1 MADDKTLQ
9 PAEQPQEKAISSTK
23 LTKINDI
30 FMPQIIN
37 QLEQNQI
44 EMSSY
49 AKNCV
54 LHAISAINTVVQKA
68 GISIQ
73 DQTLDK
79 SSITDTLLK
88 VAALQL
94 NASASP
100 REVYFQ
106 TRNEKTTQNGKEVW
120 VKKVE
125 MGIEGDGN
133 DSILARFGRDVEE
146 IGQIWKVREGD
157 DFSYPRYSGLD
168 MIPPQWVPKG
178 RGRIVRIVYPI
189 IKRGKDGKRYVEF
202 YIAEREDVMTNLLA
216 HINNNLM
223 NETFGIA
230 RDRYHASEAERKEI
244 AAKKKEIIDHAK
256 TLTLEAA
263 LDDEILQPYISD
275 AWSAPHS
282 REAMIERKMRNNAI
296 KKIPKDFGNGMI
308 ETLFEDTFE
317 DVPHSELR
325 APEMASLPAEAK
337 KRDPRLKDLN
347 RELLGEPLEDIIDE

>member
-1 MADDKTLQ
+1 MSEKTLQ
-9 PAEQPQEKAISSTK
+9 AAEQQEKTVSSTK

-49 AKNCV
+49 SKNCV
-54 LHAISAINTVVQKA
+54 LHAISAINTVIQKA
-68 GISIQ
+68 GVTIQ
-73 DQTLDK
+73 DPKLDK
-79 SSITDTLLK
+79 SSITDVLLK

-100 REVYFQ
+100 REIYFQ
-106 TRNEKTTQNGKEVW
+106 TRKEKTTGPDGKPVW
-120 VKKVE
+120 ITKVE

-133 DSILARFGRDVEE
+133 DSILARFGRDVLE

-157 DFSYPRYSGLD
+157 NFTYPKYNGLD
-168 MIPPQWVPKG
+168 MAPPTWEPCG
-178 RGRIVRIVYPI
+178 RGKIIRVVYPI
-189 IKRGKDGKRYVEF
+189 IKRGTDGKRYVEY
-202 YIAEREDVMTNLLA
+202 YIAEREDVMTNLIA

-223 NETFGIA
+223 NETFGLA
-230 RDRYHASEAERKEI
+230 KSRFDATDAE
-244 AAKKKEIIDHAK
+244 KKEISARKKNILDRVKAM
-256 TLTLEAA
+256 TLEEA
-263 LDDEILQPYISD
+263 LEDTELQPYISD

-317 DVPHSELR
+317 DVTRTEGR
-325 APEMASLPAEAK
+325 ALEMEQIPAETK
-337 KRDPRLKDLN
+337 KRDPRLLALN
-347 RELLGEPLEDIIDE
+347 REFADTSLEDIIDE